1 MKTDKNKDYG
11 KHQYLISVISVV
23 VTIIG
28 VIISMLVL
36 LFGDGLIK
44 NKYQLF
50 AYNASSLTFFFEES
64 LEYEEM
70 PTSNIL
76 SIVQEQN
83 SSFL

>member
-11 KHQYLISVISVV
+11 KHQYRISVISVV

-50 AYNASSLTFFFEES
+50 AYNASSLTFFFAES